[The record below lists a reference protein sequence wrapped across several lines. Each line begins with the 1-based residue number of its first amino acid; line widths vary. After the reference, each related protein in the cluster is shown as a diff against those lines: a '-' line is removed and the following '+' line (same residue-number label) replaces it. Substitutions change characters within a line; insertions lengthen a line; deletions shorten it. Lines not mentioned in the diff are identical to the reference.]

1 VFCKELHR
9 ERSDKSSDTEEDHKG
24 TLDLR
29 AAGLAGVWTTV
40 KSLITN
46 GPYVFNVLYETMDDI
61 LIDGTVSFGVKYV
74 QQQFGQTA
82 SMAGIIWGQSLLH
95 SELPVVSFWE
105 FPRMSVTYILITN
118 RKSHALFSNTSC
130 TKQDA
135 VNIMSIRTCIR
146 KNTSKMQ

>member
-1 VFCKELHR
+1 VFCEEHHR
-9 ERSDKSSDTEEDHKG
+9 ERSDKSSDSEEDHKG

-82 SMAGIIWGQSLLH
+82 SMSGIIWGQSLLH
-95 SELPVVSFWE
+95 SELPDVSFWE
-105 FPRMSVTYILITN
+105 FPS
-118 RKSHALFSNTSC
+118 
-130 TKQDA
+130 
-135 VNIMSIRTCIR
+135 
-146 KNTSKMQ
+146 